1 MHTIFYFFNCFL
13 LVRLFTQWSDDNNS
27 SFKNNLLQAMGV
39 FLLILPLVRSWGF
52 VFLTLVII
60 LCYQSFVLFTERRAK
75 NLFWGRSLQLLF
87 LILFSSCLYGMSGQ
101 NLQFSDSFTLLLSRC
116 LSLNILTAPLELSTF
131 FSLQLYLFGILIT
144 VQELNNIIR
153 GVLRTIQAA
162 PVKGDEVPQ
171 VDSEELKR
179 GKIIG
184 AIERILFFFFVMTGN
199 YASIGFILAAKGFT
213 RFRDLDDKNFAE
225 YVLIGTLLSS
235 SLSIF
240 AAEFVKRVLL

>member
-1 MHTIFYFFNCFL
+1 SSLPSPSLSTARPLKPIL
-13 LVRLFTQWSDDNNS
+13 LLPLPAAPDAMSCQIIPSS
-27 SFKNNLLQAMGV
+27 ASFK
-39 FLLILPLVRSWGF
+39 
-52 VFLTLVII
+52 
-60 LCYQSFVLFTERRAK
+60 
-75 NLFWGRSLQLLF
+75 
-87 LILFSSCLYGMSGQ
+87 
-101 NLQFSDSFTLLLSRC
+101 LLLSRC